1 MRGLEKTD
9 FTGIGALVVRRH
21 MRGLEIR
28 VAYCSLKAHVRRH
41 MRGLEIHNNLL
52 HIRVR
57 CKLDV
62 KRRRR
67 LSCSEKRTLTTN
79 LLLNPVKL
87 SNLLLINT

>member
-1 MRGLEKTD
+1 
-9 FTGIGALVVRRH
+9 
-21 MRGLEIR
+21 
-28 VAYCSLKAHVRRH
+28 